1 MTFTTHSIAS
11 KVDTTYQVLMLQ
23 DLSDNPKFLA
33 LISIRPCP
41 SAVRG
46 AKQLINRISN
56 AGAAE
61 HFTAELEIIFTLI
74 GKPHQVEAITANFE
88 NRPAKFTDIG

>member
-1 MTFTTHSIAS
+1 
-11 KVDTTYQVLMLQ
+11 MLPAK
-23 DLSDNPKFLA
+23 LSAAAPA
-33 LISIRPCP
+33 RC
-41 SAVRG
+41 AVRG

-61 HFTAELEIIFTLI
+61 HLAAEREIIFTLI

-88 NRPAKFTDIG
+88 NRPAKFTDVV